1 VSAPA
6 IHQQPRARP
15 IRWERVIAFTRAL
28 LELLASTVAPN
39 RCAAC
44 DDDVPMMTAFCP
56 SCASTLTLPDAR
68 DPRHIAAFVYGG
80 AIARAIAR
88 LKFEKR
94 PDVAR
99 PLAAALRRAARV
111 MAADPPEIVVP
122 VPLHPRRLVERGF
135 NQSALLAA
143 PVARD
148 LGASF
153 LPLGLLRARDT
164 EHQATLDRS
173 TRATN
178 VVGAFRAPRPAA
190 IQGRRALLIDD
201 VRTSGATLAACAE
214 ALFAAGA
221 RDVRS
226 LVVAQTE

>member
-1 VSAPA
+1 VN
-6 IHQQPRARP
+6 
-15 IRWERVIAFTRAL
+15 AFARAL
-28 LELLASTVAPN
+28 FELVASTVAPN

-44 DDDVPMMTAFCP
+44 DEDVPLMTAFCR

-68 DPRHIAAFVYGG
+68 DPRHVAAFVYGG

-111 MAADPPEIVVP
+111 MAEDPPDIVVP

-135 NQSALLAA
+135 NQSALLAS

-148 LGASF
+148 LGARF
-153 LPLGLLRARDT
+153 LPMGLLRTRDT
-164 EHQATLDRS
+164 EHQATLDRV

-178 VVGAFRAPRPAA
+178 VVGAFHAPRPGTIA
-190 IQGRRALLIDD
+190 GNRVLLVDD

-214 ALFAAGA
+214 AIFAAGA

-226 LVVAQTE
+226 LVVAQTDANLATFGRRGDIGIPR

>member
-1 VSAPA
+1 
-6 IHQQPRARP
+6 
-15 IRWERVIAFTRAL
+15 VIAFTRAL

-56 SCASTLTLPDAR
+56 SCASTLTLPAAR

-80 AIARAIAR
+80 AVARAIAR
-88 LKFEKR
+88 LKFERR

-99 PLAAALRRAARV
+99 PLASALRRAARV
-111 MAADPPEIVVP
+111 LAGDRPDIVVP

-143 PVARD
+143 PVAYD
-148 LGASF
+148 LEASF
-153 LPLGLLRARDT
+153 LPSGLSRARDT
-164 EHQATLDRS
+164 DHQATLDRGARS
-173 TRATN
+173 TN

-190 IQGRRALLIDD
+190 IHGRRALLIDD

-226 LVVAQTE
+226 LVVAQTEGT